1 MEMQVGRLSPLGKL
15 LYVLNLN
22 EPKDFAFSQMLV
34 NSYIKQDR
42 LFFRKLDLSG
52 QAIAF
57 YGSGQMNLRDSSIDL
72 ILTARGA
79 RLATAD
85 PSVLQSLT
93 EGLGQAVVQL
103 EVTGDF
109 HDPQVTTRPFPVI
122 KKSLEILG
130 TTR

>member
-1 MEMQVGRLSPLGKL
+1 MQVGQLSPLGKL
-15 LYVLNLN
+15 LYVLKLT

-34 NSYIKQDR
+34 DSYIKQDH

-52 QAIAF
+52 RALAF

-72 ILTARGA
+72 TLIARGA

-103 EVTGDF
+103 QVTGDF
-109 HDPQVTTRPFPVI
+109 YDPQVATRTFPVI

-130 TTR
+130 TPR